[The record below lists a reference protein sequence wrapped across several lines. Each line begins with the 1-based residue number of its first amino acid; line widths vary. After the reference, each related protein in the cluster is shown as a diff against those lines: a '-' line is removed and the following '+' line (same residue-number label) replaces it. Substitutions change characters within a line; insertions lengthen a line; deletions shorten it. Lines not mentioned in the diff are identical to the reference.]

1 MIQIEHLTPYQCEML
16 DILWD
21 METDV
26 EYWEWYELLEPC
38 DQQLADVLSFL
49 IILESMESELIDT
62 TLACEYL
69 QKFQLQ

>member
-1 MIQIEHLTPYQCEML
+1 MIQIENLTPYQCEML

-21 METDV
+21 IETDV

-38 DQQLADVLSFL
+38 DQKLADVLSFL
-49 IILESMESELIDT
+49 IILESMESTLTDT